1 MMEAKNHLF
10 SRLPRNVIALGLVS
24 LFNDASS
31 ELIYPLLP
39 MFLTGTLGASAQFVG
54 LMEGIAESASSLLR
68 FPAGWL
74 SDRLGKRKG
83 LVIAGY
89 AVASAIRPL
98 LALVTAA
105 WHVLGLRFVDRIGK
119 GIRTAPRDALLADS
133 VDARRRGL
141 AFGFHKAMDHV
152 GAIAGALLSAWLFN
166 LFAGNYPNIFWAAA
180 IPGLGSL
187 LILIFAVR
195 EERRG
200 DELFSPRFRV
210 SPSPRPFSPRLSFT
224 VFDDNFKRYLAVLL
238 LFTLRNSSDA
248 FLLLRA
254 RQNGVSAGL
263 IPLLWAALHVCKMV
277 SSVIAGGM
285 SDRFGRKRLIV
296 GGWLVYAAIYFG
308 FAFATTR
315 VETWSLFL
323 IYGVYFGLTEGV
335 EKALVADL
343 VRPAF
348 RGTAFGLY
356 NLIIGIGAL
365 PASIITGWLWGR
377 FGAAPALTVGAAVSL
392 LASAL
397 LVIAVR
403 EHNHSNEWK
412 DADEIQ

>member
-1 MMEAKNHLF
+1 
-10 SRLPRNVIALGLVS
+10 
-24 LFNDASS
+24 
-31 ELIYPLLP
+31 
-39 MFLTGTLGASAQFVG
+39 
-54 LMEGIAESASSLLR
+54 
-68 FPAGWL
+68 
-74 SDRLGKRKG
+74 
-83 LVIAGY
+83 
-89 AVASAIRPL
+89 
-98 LALVTAA
+98 
-105 WHVLGLRFVDRIGK
+105 
-119 GIRTAPRDALLADS
+119 LADS

-166 LFAGNYPNIFWAAA
+166 LFAGNYPTIFWAAA

-195 EERRG
+195 DERHGHTGVGRHG
-200 DELFSPRFRV
+200 DFAGTSPRLPV
-210 SPSPRPFSPRLSFT
+210 AVSPRLSLSL
-224 VFDDNFKRYLAVLL
+224 FDNNFKRYLAVLL
-238 LFTLRNSSDA
+238 LFTLGNSSDA

-254 RQNGVSAGL
+254 RQNGVSVGV

-277 SSVIAGGM
+277 SSVIGGGL

-296 GGWLVYAAIYFG
+296 SGWLVYAAIYFG

-315 VETWSLFL
+315 LETWGLFL
-323 IYGVYFGLTEGV
+323 TYGVYFGLTEGV

-365 PASIITGWLWGR
+365 PASLITGWLWDR
-377 FGAAPALTVGAAVSL
+377 FGAAPALTVGAGLSL

-412 DADEIQ
+412 ETDETQ